1 MSDILF
7 NKRVCIRENKMLL
20 NRVLLLKTTQRLVF
34 SVVIIVL
41 SCAWLL
47 PIMSSKASAAG
58 QITTRSLTLSTAVPS
73 ATNVTYSFTFT
84 IPTTGQVQGLKFI
97 ACTTAVGTYAGG
109 SCTQPT
115 GISFSSVAWL
125 SQSGW
130 QGATN
135 FAADLTGANDCSA
148 AANVICANRTDATSQ
163 TATSRTI
170 ALNTITNPSTANSS
184 FYVGITT
191 YTTSTWTGGSIVDFG
206 ATAAAV
212 VQTLTTY
219 AAVAEVLQ
227 FCVGSTTVD
236 DADTTL
242 ISNDCAGV
250 SGTSVNLGTLDTSQI
265 NITPW
270 TTDGGDSN
278 NAVAMLRT
286 NASNGAVVNYRAIQA
301 VTGTNHLG
309 SLRITGG
316 SCNAG
321 NVLTDPCIDSQG
333 GTQGTFTAGTEKF
346 GMTIAA
352 VNCLGTSS
360 YTCTF
365 AGSTYNLV
373 PQTNYIGNTL
383 TAYGTTNGFAWDES
397 GSAVPIASSAASTV
411 KQVDD
416 EALVIKFAATPSIT
430 TPFGPYSVQTD
441 FIAVPTY

>member
-1 MSDILF
+1 MPYLH
-7 NKRVCIRENKMLL
+7 IRFKKSLDRL
-20 NRVLLLKTTQRLVF
+20 VLL
-34 SVVIIVL
+34 VVTVIL
-41 SCAWLL
+41 SFAWLL
-47 PIMSSKASAAG
+47 PMMTKQASAAG
-58 QITTRSLTLSTAVPS
+58 QITNRSLTLSSAVP
-73 ATNVTYSFTFT
+73 ADTGVTYSFTFT
-84 IPTTGQVQGLKFI
+84 VPHTSQIQGLKFI

-109 SCTQPT
+109 TCTAPT
-115 GISFSSVAWL
+115 GMTGSDGFASVAYV

-130 QGATN
+130 QGATA
-135 FAADLTGANDCSA
+135 FAVDLTGANDCA
-148 AANVICANRTDATSQ
+148 ASANVICTKRTDTTSQ

-170 ALNTITNPSTANSS
+170 VFNNIKNPSTPNTS

-236 DADTTL
+236 DADVTL
-242 ISNDCAGV
+242 IANDCSGI

-270 TTDGGDSN
+270 TTDGGDSK
-278 NAVAMLRT
+278 NAVAMLRS
-286 NASNGAVVNYRAIQA
+286 NASNGAIVTYRAIPA
-301 VTGTNHLG
+301 TTGVQHLG
-309 SLRITGG
+309 SLRISGATCTAGG
-316 SCNAG
+316 PIF
-321 NVLTDPCIDSQG
+321 VDPCINSQG
-333 GTQGTFTAGTEKF
+333 TTQGTFTAGTERF
-346 GMTIAA
+346 GMTIAG
-352 VNCLGTSS
+352 VNCKGTSS

-373 PQTNYIGNTL
+373 PQTNYIGDTL
-383 TAYGTTNGFAWDES
+383 TSYGTTNGYAWDES
-397 GSAVPIASSAASTV
+397 GSPTTIASSAGSTV

-416 EALVIKFAATPSIT
+416 EALVMKYAATPSIT